1 MDTSHRPGRSCRCIR
16 HFHQRGHP
24 APFLSPPARTSRSP
38 AQPRSEAYVTHPAMG
53 RDARALGVGTAE
65 GYPFRDRIQFLAS
78 VGCGRRAV
86 REDRDDTAHG
96 RHLREVPLVEALDE
110 ATVAPF
116 AFGQSLRGPPPVRD
130 LFEPREN
137 MCHFMAAPDRQAPDM
152 EYPRPPIAR
161 DDFLP

>member
-1 MDTSHRPGRSCRCIR
+1 M
-16 HFHQRGHP
+16 
-24 APFLSPPARTSRSP
+24 A
-38 AQPRSEAYVTHPAMG
+38 

-65 GYPFRDRIQFLAS
+65 GYPFRDRLQFLAS

-86 REDRDDTAHG
+86 LEDRDDTAHG

-116 AFGQSLRGPPPVRD
+116 AFGQSLRGPPPVGD

-137 MCHFMAAPDRQAPDM
+137 MSHFMAAPDRQAPDM
-152 EYPRPPIAR
+152 ESLPPITAPHLL
-161 DDFLP
+161 LPSAAVLQPPPHPPHTA